1 MADNRNDKEL
11 DQGKRPVY
19 ELRISP
25 KMDFVFGVDEVYS
38 YDKSTILAGQIFQ
51 GQIEPGAIVSYGEIG
66 PKKEPVEFFACF
78 VSNIQVPN
86 EKKKTMETVQSASK
100 NGVMGGRCALVIA
113 ERDAKFFKPG
123 GIVFTSKE
131 EA

>member
-11 DQGKRPVY
+11 DQGKRPVF
-19 ELRISP
+19 ELRIP
-25 KMDFVFGVDEVYS
+25 KKLDFVFGVDEVYS

-51 GQIEPGAIVSYGEIG
+51 GRVAPGAIVSYGEIG

-86 EKKKTMETVQSASK
+86 EKTKTMETVQSASHD
-100 NGVMGGRCALVIA
+100 GAMGGRCALVIA

-131 EA
+131 QK